1 MFETTFYR
9 FEPVIKEEM
18 DDIFENRDAIAFVI
32 KEDTTKE
39 VKKYINWVASL
50 TPYEDHMATYIIITG
65 EILNKYYS
73 EFWDY
78 ERPYPNDIT
87 FLAFDLN
94 EMEDRNAVLGELRFG
109 DNFWVTDL
117 VCGFCIEETIKE
129 QERINDL

>member
-1 MFETTFYR
+1 MFKTTFYR

-94 EMEDRNAVLGELRFG
+94 EMEDRNAVLGELGFG

>member
-1 MFETTFYR
+1 MFKTTFYR

-39 VKKYINWVASL
+39 VKKYINWIASL

-65 EILNKYYS
+65 EILNKYYG

-94 EMEDRNAVLGELRFG
+94 EMEDRNAVLGELGFG
-109 DNFWVTDL
+109 DNFWVSDL

>member
-39 VKKYINWVASL
+39 VKKYINWIASL

-87 FLAFDLN
+87 FLAFDLD
-94 EMEDRNAVLGELRFG
+94 EMEDRNAVLGELGFG

>member
-39 VKKYINWVASL
+39 VKKYINWIASL

-78 ERPYPNDIT
+78 ERPYLNDIT

-94 EMEDRNAVLGELRFG
+94 EMEDRNAVLGELGFG

>member
-39 VKKYINWVASL
+39 VKKYINWIASL

-94 EMEDRNAVLGELRFG
+94 EMEDRNAVLGELGFG

>member
-39 VKKYINWVASL
+39 VKKYINWIASL
-50 TPYEDHMATYIIITG
+50 TPYENHMATYIIITG

-94 EMEDRNAVLGELRFG
+94 EMEDRDAVLGELGFG

>member
-39 VKKYINWVASL
+39 VKKYINWIASL

-65 EILNKYYS
+65 KILNKYYS

-94 EMEDRNAVLGELRFG
+94 EMEDRNAVLGELGFG

>member
-9 FEPVIKEEM
+9 FEPVIKKEM

-39 VKKYINWVASL
+39 VKKYINWIASL

-94 EMEDRNAVLGELRFG
+94 EMEDRNAVLGELGFG

>member
-39 VKKYINWVASL
+39 VKKYINWIASL

-65 EILNKYYS
+65 EILNKYYG

-94 EMEDRNAVLGELRFG
+94 EMEDRNAVLGELGFG

>member
-50 TPYEDHMATYIIITG
+50 TPYEDHTATYIIITG

-94 EMEDRNAVLGELRFG
+94 EMEDRNAVLGELGFG

>member
-9 FEPVIKEEM
+9 FVPITKEEI
-18 DDIFENRDAIAFVI
+18 DDVFENKDAIAFVI

-39 VKKYINWVASL
+39 IQKFVDWVASL
-50 TPYEDHMATYIIITG
+50 TPYEEHMATYIIITG
-65 EILNKYYS
+65 EVLNKYYS

-78 ERPYPNDIT
+78 EKPYPDDIT

-94 EMEDRNAVLGELRFG
+94 EMEDRNAVLGELGFG

-117 VCGFCIEETIKE
+117 VCGFVVEETIKE
-129 QERINDL
+129 QERINDF

>member
-9 FEPVIKEEM
+9 FVPITKEEI
-18 DDIFENRDAIAFVI
+18 DDVFENRDAIAFVI

-39 VKKYINWVASL
+39 IQKFVDWVASL
-50 TPYEDHMATYIIITG
+50 TPYEEHMATYIIITG
-65 EILNKYYS
+65 EVLNKYYS

-78 ERPYPNDIT
+78 EKPYPDDIT

-94 EMEDRNAVLGELRFG
+94 EMEDRNAVLGELGFG

-117 VCGFCIEETIKE
+117 ICGFVIEETIKE